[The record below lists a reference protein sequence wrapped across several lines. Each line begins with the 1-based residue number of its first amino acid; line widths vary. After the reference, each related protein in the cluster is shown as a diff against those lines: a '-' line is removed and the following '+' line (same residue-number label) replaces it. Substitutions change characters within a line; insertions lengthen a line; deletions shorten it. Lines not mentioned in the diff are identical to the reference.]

1 MDQLIPQRF
10 TNFTSSVHTQTVSAS
25 YITLSFAA
33 LEDQA
38 HGSYAFPL
46 CPPCV
51 PITVGPWTWRG
62 EHIDYLF
69 HRLSTNST
77 PAALPFPECSCFIHF
92 CFCFVE
98 LAHCRY
104 SGNDCSIPVLMNTS
118 VRTPWRLR
126 GVQEEVL
133 QLVRNECTLSYRLHL
148 AVKWT
153 SRAFADLDF
162 CSSALI
168 VSSRCLALCTFLD
181 INTLTEYQEDM
192 LSFSEGI
199 FISVDSSLLL

>member
-77 PAALPFPECSCFIHF
+77 PAALPFPWVFLFYSFLLLFCGTGTLQVFREWLFNSCINEHI
-92 CFCFVE
+92 CK
-98 LAHCRY
+98 
-104 SGNDCSIPVLMNTS
+104 DS
-118 VRTPWRLR
+118 VKTQRSPGR
-126 GVQEEVL
+126 GVTTCSQWVHSILPATLGSEVDKQSICGPWFL
-133 QLVRNECTLSYRLHL
+133 QLCFNC
-148 AVKWT
+148 
-153 SRAFADLDF
+153 F
-162 CSSALI
+162 
-168 VSSRCLALCTFLD
+168 
-181 INTLTEYQEDM
+181 Q
-192 LSFSEGI
+192 
-199 FISVDSSLLL
+199 